1 MIKAKVIKKL
11 KTITNKQK
19 EKMNR
24 RNERHIRAFNLQQ
37 FQEITKNYYISYP
50 PQSIQNMMCRSYL
63 VTHLF

>member
-1 MIKAKVIKKL
+1 
-11 KTITNKQK
+11 
-19 EKMNR
+19 MNR

-37 FQEITKNYYISYP
+37 SQEITKNYYISYP